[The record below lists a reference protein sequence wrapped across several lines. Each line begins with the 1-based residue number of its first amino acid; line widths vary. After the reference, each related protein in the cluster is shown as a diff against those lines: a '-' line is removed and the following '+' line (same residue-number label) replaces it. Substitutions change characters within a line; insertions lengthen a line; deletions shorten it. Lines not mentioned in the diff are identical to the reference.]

1 MVLNLLPAA
10 APEREGNAV
19 ELLVGGEQLF
29 PRALDA
35 IEQARHAVRIETYI
49 FANDSIGEAFCEAMC
64 RAAARGVN
72 VRLVLDGFGGQE
84 GVRTWVPTLQQ
95 HGVHV
100 RVFRPEGVLFKLNP
114 KRLRRM
120 HRKIIAVDH
129 DIAFVGGINLIND
142 LNHEGERDELL
153 KATERARQKR
163 EPIWGASGGM
173 REQAMVVNTDLLDQ
187 KTLGPR
193 YDFAVQLQGP
203 VVQDVWH
210 NMEWLWLQIGPGG
223 RVTDTFSS
231 GWWKERVEQLQDA
244 MVRQR
249 STPKPKPVGKVKA
262 QLAVRDNF
270 RLRRRIERAY
280 VQAIG
285 NAQRS
290 IILSNAYFL
299 PGRKIRKALLAARGR
314 GVHVQLL
321 LQGRVEYRFQ
331 HYATQSL
338 YSSLL
343 ASGVDI
349 YEYLPGFLHAK
360 VAVVDSNWAT
370 VGSSNLDPLSCL
382 FAREANVIVYNREFA
397 VALREELLKSIQ
409 KDSREIQAHE
419 HAQRPLK
426 ERVFSWL
433 CYKLML
439 LAVFLGGFGS
449 RY

>member
-129 DIAFVGGINLIND
+129 DIAFVGGINLIDD

-173 REQAMVVNTDLLDQ
+173 REQAMTVNTDLLDQ
-187 KTLGPR
+187 QSLGPR
-193 YDFAVQLQGP
+193 YDFAVQLKGP

-231 GWWKERVEQLQDA
+231 AWWKERVEQLQEA
-244 MVRQR
+244 MARQR
-249 STPKPKPVGKVKA
+249 ATPKPKAAGKVKV

-280 VQAIG
+280 LQAIG

-290 IILSNAYFL
+290 IILSNAYFCQTAKCAKPCWL
-299 PGRKIRKALLAARGR
+299 RVRAACMFNCCCKG
-314 GVHVQLL
+314 G
-321 LQGRVEYRFQ
+321 
-331 HYATQSL
+331 
-338 YSSLL
+338 
-343 ASGVDI
+343 
-349 YEYLPGFLHAK
+349 
-360 VAVVDSNWAT
+360 W
-370 VGSSNLDPLSCL
+370 
-382 FAREANVIVYNREFA
+382 
-397 VALREELLKSIQ
+397 SI
-409 KDSREIQAHE
+409 
-419 HAQRPLK
+419 
-426 ERVFSWL
+426 VFSITPRKVCIPVCWRPAL
-433 CYKLML
+433 IFMNTCP
-439 LAVFLGGFGS
+439 VFCMPKWRWWIPIGPLWV
-449 RY
+449 RPTWTP